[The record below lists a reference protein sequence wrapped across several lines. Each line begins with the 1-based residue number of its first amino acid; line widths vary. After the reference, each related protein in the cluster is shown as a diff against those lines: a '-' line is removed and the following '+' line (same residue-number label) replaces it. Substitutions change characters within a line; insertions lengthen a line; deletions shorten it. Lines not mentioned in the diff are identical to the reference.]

1 MRKRRARSTR
11 RQREAHRRRRRRL
24 CIAAA
29 VMLLAV
35 AAMAPKA
42 REALMTWMRSG
53 VAAVSA
59 ALPRSSEAQLTLPEL
74 RVYALQLG
82 VYDSGERAQSEQQR
96 LMAAGVPCVI
106 WQREQMR
113 IVCDAACAREA
124 LDGASSQGREAYV
137 IGEALPEVVLRVEAQ
152 SGAVDDVRALLL
164 LPDELLSA
172 LSGEEALTGL
182 LERTRSQAVAALHA
196 HPEHELYTQL
206 AQSLCNWCALI
217 EGTLET
223 QGEAAAR
230 SYARVTVCTLCYE
243 LRRTLIAQSEEST
256 ASAQRTP
263 STAAEVMPPA

>member
-1 MRKRRARSTR
+1 MRRRRTR
-11 RQREAHRRRRRRL
+11 VTWRQREARRRRRRRL

-29 VMLLAV
+29 VAMLAV
-35 AAMAPKA
+35 VAMAPQLRGELAAWA
-42 REALMTWMRSG
+42 RRGLAAVPALIPRSG
-53 VAAVSA
+53 
-59 ALPRSSEAQLTLPEL
+59 EAQVTLPER

-82 VYDSGERAQSEQQR
+82 VFDSGERAQTELQR
-96 LMAAGVPCVI
+96 LTDDGVPCVI

-124 LDGASSQGREAYV
+124 LDVASPQGREAYV

-152 SGAVDDVRALLL
+152 SGALGDVRTLLL

-172 LSGEEALTGL
+172 LSGEEVLTGL

>member
-1 MRKRRARSTR
+1 MRT
-11 RQREAHRRRRRRL
+11 
-24 CIAAA
+24 
-29 VMLLAV
+29 
-35 AAMAPKA
+35 
-42 REALMTWMRSG
+42 
-53 VAAVSA
+53 
-59 ALPRSSEAQLTLPEL
+59 
-74 RVYALQLG
+74 
-82 VYDSGERAQSEQQR
+82 
-96 LMAAGVPCVI
+96 
-106 WQREQMR
+106 
-113 IVCDAACAREA
+113 
-124 LDGASSQGREAYV
+124 
-137 IGEALPEVVLRVEAQ
+137 
-152 SGAVDDVRALLL
+152 LLL

-172 LSGEEALTGL
+172 LSGEEVLTGL